1 MSALREAPA
10 ENATAEESTLSVRRY
25 RRSDREQHL
34 DLVARVRDDADP
46 AERFAWA
53 YDENPYLDR
62 APIFVA
68 ERGDELVAAAG
79 LWPLRVR
86 LGDATRIAVQP
97 GDAVVDPEYRNRG
110 LPDLLFG
117 EAIDACRDGEPAVC
131 IDLSAASASSVP
143 DGTDLGRLSTY
154 YRVNDP
160 GSILE
165 LGEPLARIGRAAA
178 RGYAAACDR
187 IAPSTEPLSVD
198 RYESVPPET
207 FAALYRRQVPAAIHA
222 HRDEAFY
229 RWRFRNPAWDYETY
243 VARRD
248 DEPVA
253 GAVVASRR
261 APEVEGR
268 IARVVDRVPLV
279 LDDRDAEA
287 SLLDAV
293 VSARSDAAAIAV
305 HQDAFS
311 HRTLSR
317 FGFQRDD
324 AVPVGNVGSPAAFCV
339 RSLRP
344 DGDGPIGEYDPTDR
358 TDWLVGF
365 CERHDC

>member
-1 MSALREAPA
+1 MSALPE
-10 ENATAEESTLSVRRY
+10 ATAEEATLAVRRY
-25 RRSDREQHL
+25 RRSDRDAYL
-34 DLVARVRDDADP
+34 DLAERVSDDAVP
-46 AERFAWA
+46 PEARFEWA
-53 YDENPYLDR
+53 YEANPYLDR
-62 APIFVA
+62 VPLFLA
-68 ERGDELVAAAG
+68 ERGGDLVAAAG

-86 LGDATRIAVQP
+86 LGDVTRIAVQP
-97 GDAVVDPEYRNRG
+97 CEAVVDPDYRNRG
-110 LPDLLFG
+110 LPALLVG
-117 EAIDACRDGEPAVC
+117 EAVDACRDAEPAICV
-131 IDLSAASASSVP
+131 DFAEAPGGAVAER
-143 DGTDLGRLSTY
+143 TEVGRLSTY

-160 GSILE
+160 GSL
-165 LGEPLARIGRAAA
+165 LGLDEPLARIGRAAA

-187 IAPSTEPLSVD
+187 IAPSTDPLSVD

-207 FAALYRRQVPAAIHA
+207 FAELYRRQVPAAIHA

-229 RWRFRNPAWDYETY
+229 RWRFRNPAWDYEAY
-243 VARRD
+243 VVRRD
-248 DEPVA
+248 GEPVA

-261 APEVEGR
+261 SPEGEGQ

-279 LDDRDAEA
+279 PDDRDAEA

-324 AVPVGNVGSPAAFCV
+324 AIPIAGAASPTAFGV
-339 RSLRP
+339 RSLRA
-344 DGDGPIGEYDPTDR
+344 DGAAPIEGYDPTDR

-365 CERHDC
+365 CERRDC

>member
-1 MSALREAPA
+1 MSALREA
-10 ENATAEESTLSVRRY
+10 TAEDAATGEATLAVRRY
-25 RRSDREQHL
+25 RRADRESYL
-34 DLVARVRDDADP
+34 ELADRVHDHDAS
-46 AERFAWA
+46 AERFAWQ
-53 YDENPYLDR
+53 YEDNPYLDR
-62 APIFVA
+62 VPVFVA
-68 ERGDELVAAAG
+68 ERGGELVAAAG

-86 LGDATRIAVQP
+86 LGDVTRIAVQP
-97 GDAVVDPEYRNRG
+97 GEAVVDPDYRDRG
-110 LPDLLFG
+110 LPSLLFG
-117 EAIDACRDGEPAVC
+117 EAVDACRDGEPAVC
-131 IDLSAASASSVP
+131 IDFSAAPGGDVP
-143 DGTDLGRLSTY
+143 DRTELGRLSTY

-160 GSILE
+160 GSL
-165 LGEPLARIGRAAA
+165 LGLDEPLARIGRAAA

-187 IAPSTEPLSVD
+187 IAPTTDPLSVD

-207 FAALYRRQVPAAIHA
+207 FAELYRRQVPAAIHA
-222 HRDEAFY
+222 YRDEAFN
-229 RWRFRNPAWDYETY
+229 RWRFRNPAWDYEAY

-261 APEVEGR
+261 PPEGEGR
-268 IARVVDRVPLV
+268 IARVVDCVPLV
-279 LDDRDAEA
+279 PDDRDAEA
-287 SLLDAV
+287 SLLGAI

-324 AVPVGNVGSPAAFCV
+324 AVPVARVGSPTAFGV
-339 RSLRP
+339 RSLRA
-344 DGDGPIGEYDPTDR
+344 DGAAPIEGYDPTDR

-365 CERHDC
+365 CERRDC